1 MLASSQSRTRHAI
14 IQTHRKIFSRHG
26 RPLRRQGETQLQ
38 AILHAR
44 DLGTDVT
51 PVWKKSNREH
61 TLVGTEP
68 ASVLAEAES
77 ALAALGFDGSF
88 HIDAA
93 MRTRQ
98 HIGLTPAG
106 FLVRSFSRPAL
117 QPSVAAALVLLGPR
131 FDNHLRVLALMTV

>member
-1 MLASSQSRTRHAI
+1 MGDRFAGQSEA
-14 IQTHRKIFSRHG
+14 
-26 RPLRRQGETQLQ
+26 QLQ
-38 AILHAR
+38 AILHAS

-51 PVWKKSNREH
+51 PVWNKSNREH

-77 ALAALGFDGSF
+77 AVAALGFDGSF

-98 HIGLTPAG
+98 YIGLTPAG
-106 FLVRSFSRPAL
+106 FLVRAFCRPHL
-117 QPSVAAALVLLGPR
+117 QSSVAAALVLLGPR
-131 FDNHLRVLALMTV
+131 FDNHLRVLARMTV